1 MIISSSSLLLS
12 PELIRFVCDDLA
24 LDASHDDLFS
34 QNATCKCFFFDN
46 LGKLNPKRLEDA
58 TDRRFNDVLRRRF
71 FRQGN
76 FLAFF
81 GLICLL
87 LFIQYFD
94 IVSKIV
100 DTVRYRERRRRADNA
115 VNRKR
120 LLGTLLLDRGIVP
133 LKYALLSAIFSA
145 MTLVIDIIIASKR
158 ISKVILTFMK
168 V

>member
-87 LFIQYFD
+87 L
-94 IVSKIV
+94 
-100 DTVRYRERRRRADNA
+100 
-115 VNRKR
+115 
-120 LLGTLLLDRGIVP
+120 
-133 LKYALLSAIFSA
+133 LSNILILFQKLS
-145 MTLVIDIIIASKR
+145 TQCVIGNGGEEQTMQ
-158 ISKVILTFMK
+158 LTGSDF
-168 V
+168 